1 MNMRISL
8 LVALTLV
15 GASPAFA
22 DTLRCGSKIV
32 ETGMSMTEVKKYCG
46 SPSSTSVEEQDVR
59 SGNRVV
65 GTTEF
70 HIWRYNRM
78 SGQDTAVLAPQ
89 AIGGCDFALYH
100 DFLPGRVKNG

>member
-1 MNMRISL
+1 MNMR
-8 LVALTLV
+8 LTLIATLALV
-15 GASPAFA
+15 GTSPAFA

-32 ETGMSMTEVKKYCG
+32 ETGMTMSEVKKYCG

-78 SGQDTAVLAPQ
+78 SGQSTAVLGFDQ
-89 AIGGCDFALYH
+89 DKLMSIKYES
-100 DFLPGRVKNG
+100 K

>member
-1 MNMRISL
+1 MNMRLAL
-8 LVALTLV
+8 LATLALV
-15 GASPAFA
+15 GASPALA

-32 ETGMSMTEVKKYCG
+32 ETGMSMTEVKKHCG

-78 SGQDTAVLAPQ
+78 SGQDTAVLEFDQ
-89 AIGGCDFALYH
+89 DKLMSIKYES
-100 DFLPGRVKNG
+100 K